1 LNETNSSSPTLPE
14 MTEVLYDPN
23 EIITRVVEYCHT
35 IKYTLDGCIDVNS
48 PSIFV
53 IPNHPV
59 TEAYIDMKNRG
70 VRLRFISEITKD
82 NLQYCKELMKIG
94 EVRHLD
100 EVKGNFGV
108 ADGRVYHAG
117 AKSVK
122 SAPPPQLI
130 ISTVKAVVDQQ
141 QYFFD
146 MLWKKAIP
154 VKHRIKE
161 IEQGLKREFM
171 ETIQD
176 PYETQK
182 IIDNLIKSANE
193 EILITFPS
201 KTTTADKRLY
211 QYEQEYLLQLLRDAT
226 NRGVKLRLLVDNSEI
241 ERIEREL
248 SGTGSSSD
256 LVEIQNLDKQ
266 QQNKI
271 ISAIADREL
280 CLTVEVKTKDV
291 YDYDEYDSALEVL
304 GLATYSNS
312 VSTVL
317 SYTSIFETL
326 WMQAELRG
334 KLKKVSSIT

>member
-1 LNETNSSSPTLPE
+1 LNETDSSSPTLPE
-14 MTEVLYDPN
+14 TTEVLYDPN

-108 ADGRVYHAG
+108 DDGRVYHAS

-201 KTTTADKRLY
+201 K
-211 QYEQEYLLQLLRDAT
+211 QLQLTRDYI
-226 NRGVKLRLLVDNSEI
+226 SM
-241 ERIEREL
+241 
-248 SGTGSSSD
+248 
-256 LVEIQNLDKQ
+256 
-266 QQNKI
+266 NKN
-271 ISAIADREL
+271 
-280 CLTVEVKTKDV
+280 
-291 YDYDEYDSALEVL
+291 
-304 GLATYSNS
+304 TYCN
-312 VSTVL
+312 
-317 SYTSIFETL
+317 Y
-326 WMQAELRG
+326 
-334 KLKKVSSIT
+334 

>member
-1 LNETNSSSPTLPE
+1 
-14 MTEVLYDPN
+14 
-23 EIITRVVEYCHT
+23 
-35 IKYTLDGCIDVNS
+35 
-48 PSIFV
+48 
-53 IPNHPV
+53 
-59 TEAYIDMKNRG
+59 
-70 VRLRFISEITKD
+70 
-82 NLQYCKELMKIG
+82 
-94 EVRHLD
+94 
-100 EVKGNFGV
+100 
-108 ADGRVYHAG
+108 
-117 AKSVK
+117 
-122 SAPPPQLI
+122 
-130 ISTVKAVVDQQ
+130 
-141 QYFFD
+141 

-312 VSTVL
+312 ESTVL
-317 SYTSIFETL
+317 SYASIFETL